1 VITLVAN
8 DIAIYAIEHPDLNNK
23 EDTIPSVWIQLKN
36 IKAGLNCIIGGVY
49 RRNRKSTDEVKK
61 EFLQLQQQFL
71 GAAQSNKTVLV
82 LGDINIDHNNP
93 DHKLAKEAKDLL
105 AIVEA
110 ANMRHLPN
118 KVPTWK
124 SHGFHRTCKC
134 SSRACSCQKHQQTSC
149 IDNAYVS
156 LVAKASLRVLDETLT
171 DHFPLLINLQ
181 TDRVVKTKL
190 KSIWFRD
197 IAKMSALD
205 FENSLGLQDWSS
217 IYESNDAN
225 DILKTIL
232 ANTNSSL
239 DKLAPFKE
247 IKIRKDKPKLSLRKD
262 TLAAME
268 ARNYARKSGNKDLY
282 KHLRN
287 QVTKMVKRDQIQGVL
302 NRLGKNPGPK
312 SSWKEAKAY

>member
-1 VITLVAN
+1 M
-8 DIAIYAIEHPDLNNK
+8 
-23 EDTIPSVWIQLKN
+23 
-36 IKAGLNCIIGGVY
+36 
-49 RRNRKSTDEVKK
+49 KK

-93 DHKLAKEAKDLL
+93 EHKLAKEAKDLL

-134 SSRACSCQKHQQTSC
+134 SSRACGCQKHQQTSC

-190 KSIWFRD
+190 KSIRFRD
-197 IAKMSALD
+197 IAKMRAFEFGNALCLQ
-205 FENSLGLQDWSS
+205 NSSHS
-217 IYESNDAN
+217 IY
-225 DILKTIL
+225 L
-232 ANTNSSL
+232 
-239 DKLAPFKE
+239 
-247 IKIRKDKPKLSLRKD
+247 
-262 TLAAME
+262 
-268 ARNYARKSGNKDLY
+268 
-282 KHLRN
+282 
-287 QVTKMVKRDQIQGVL
+287 
-302 NRLGKNPGPK
+302 
-312 SSWKEAKAY
+312 